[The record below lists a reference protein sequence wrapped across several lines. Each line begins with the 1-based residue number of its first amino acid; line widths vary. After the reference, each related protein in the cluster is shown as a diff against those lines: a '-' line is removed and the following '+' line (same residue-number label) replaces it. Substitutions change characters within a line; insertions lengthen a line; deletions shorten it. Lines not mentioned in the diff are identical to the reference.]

1 MAFDKKNMSLLGRKC
16 RFSVITI
23 VRLVSR
29 VGWTPKKRQLSI
41 LN

>member
-16 RFSVITI
+16 RFSVIT